1 MPNIKVLGLYLS
13 TLKLGLS
20 SGIAVV
26 AMVLAF
32 WLSILT
38 DDSIVNP
45 LLTISL
51 VCVPLGILWAIER
64 EISEP

>member
-1 MPNIKVLGLYLS
+1 MRTIKVLGLNLS

-26 AMVLAF
+26 AMLLAY

-38 DDSIVNP
+38 DGTIVNP

-64 EISEP
+64 QISEP

>member
-1 MPNIKVLGLYLS
+1 MPNIKLLGLYLS

>member
-32 WLSILT
+32 WL
-38 DDSIVNP
+38 P
-45 LLTISL
+45 F
-51 VCVPLGILWAIER
+51 
-64 EISEP
+64 

>member
-13 TLKLGLS
+13 RLKLCLS
-20 SGIAVV
+20 GGIAVV
-26 AMVLAF
+26 AMVLAY

>member
-1 MPNIKVLGLYLS
+1 MRTIKVLGLNLS
-13 TLKLGLS
+13 TLKLGLT
-20 SGIAVV
+20 SGISVV
-26 AMVLAF
+26 AMLLAY

-38 DDSIVNP
+38 DGTIVNP

-64 EISEP
+64 QISEP

>member
-1 MPNIKVLGLYLS
+1 MRTIKVLGLNLS

-20 SGIAVV
+20 SGISVV
-26 AMVLAF
+26 AMLLAY

-38 DDSIVNP
+38 DGTIVNP

-64 EISEP
+64 QISEP

>member
-1 MPNIKVLGLYLS
+1 MPNIKVLGLHLS

-20 SGIAVV
+20 SVIAVV

>member
-1 MPNIKVLGLYLS
+1 MRTIKVLGLNLS

-20 SGIAVV
+20 SGISVV
-26 AMVLAF
+26 AMLLAY

-38 DDSIVNP
+38 DGTIVNP
-45 LLTISL
+45 LLTVSL
-51 VCVPLGILWAIER
+51 VCVPLGILWAINR

>member
-51 VCVPLGILWAIER
+51 VCLPLGILWAIKR